1 MTMKERRGGR
11 GILLASLVALAV
23 VASGLAALAQT
34 TDWSA
39 LIEAAKPAVAW
50 IQAETAEGTKAGT
63 GAIISPDGYILTA
76 AHVIEGATRI
86 RVLVDETREYG
97 ASVVSADSKSDVAIL
112 KISGSDLTWLALG
125 DSDALA
131 LDQEIRL
138 LGYPVQDIGF
148 GLIIGRGFFLG
159 RRATADVELL
169 QLEVA
174 PFDHGHSGGPILNAQ
189 GEIVGV
195 AVGAYV
201 VAEKIFPDLA
211 TSPVIIREHKLAVAV
226 NSAKRLIPSYAL
238 PTVPSPVRPITP
250 TVVAPPSA
258 GMVLIR
264 GGAFQM
270 GDAFNEGSSDERP
283 VRTVIVSAFYIDR
296 FEVTKALWDE
306 VAGWA
311 SSHGYDIDPGDGSGT
326 GPAHPVTDVTWYE
339 AGKWANA
346 RSEKEGLTP
355 CYYTDAALRTVY
367 RTGQLSVQ
375 NDGVKWT
382 ANGYRLP
389 TEAEWEKAARGEAVA
404 RRYPWGDTDEIDAS
418 RANYDGHYNG
428 TTPVGSFAPNGYGL
442 YDMAGNVWEWCWDWY
457 GAELPGGVD
466 PRGPASGSSR
476 ALRGGGWND
485 SANGC
490 RVANRFGSWPG
501 YENSYLGFRLVRTAP

>member
-11 GILLASLVALAV
+11 GILWGVIVALAV
-23 VASGLAALAQT
+23 VAGGAAALAQT

-50 IQAETAEGTKAGT
+50 ILVETSEGTAAGS

-76 AHVIEGATRI
+76 AHVIEGATQI
-86 RVLVDETREYG
+86 KVLVEETREYG
-97 ASVVSADSKSDVAIL
+97 ASIVNADYQADVALL
-112 KISGSDLTWLALG
+112 KISASDLIWLVLG

-159 RRATADVELL
+159 RRKTAAVELL
-169 QLEVA
+169 QLEVS
-174 PFDHGHSGGPILNAQ
+174 PFDHGHSGGPILNAE

-201 VAEKIFPDLA
+201 VAERIFPDLA
-211 TSPVIIREHKLAVAV
+211 TSPVLIREHKLAVAA
-226 NSAKRLIPSYAL
+226 NSAKRIIPSNVL
-238 PTVPSPVRPITP
+238 PSGPSPVRPPTITTP
-250 TVVAPPSA
+250 AAPSA

-270 GDAFNEGSSDERP
+270 GDAFNEGNSNERP
-283 VRTVIVSAFYIDR
+283 VRTVIVSAFYVDR
-296 FEVTKALWDE
+296 FEVTKGLWDE

-311 SSHGYDIDPGDGSGT
+311 EAHGYDIGPGSAQGK

-339 AGKWANA
+339 AAKWANA

-355 CYYTDAALRTVY
+355 CYYTDSSQRTVY
-367 RTGQLSVQ
+367 RTGNVDTS
-375 NDGVKWT
+375 NDRVKWT

-389 TEAEWEKAARGEAVA
+389 TEAEWEKAARGEAA
-404 RRYPWGDTDEIDAS
+404 GRRYPWSDSDEIDES
-418 RANYDGHYNG
+418 RANYNNDYGG

-457 GAELPGGVD
+457 GSDLPGGVD
-466 PRGPASGSSR
+466 PRGPASGSDR
-476 ALRGGGWND
+476 VERGGCWGGD
-485 SANGC
+485 AAGC
-490 RVANRFGSWPG
+490 RVANRYSYWPV
-501 YENSYLGFRLVRTAP
+501 YEFSSLGFRLVRTAP